1 MLPHFTSAKELFES
15 ASAAS
20 RDAESVRLQLI
31 AMEHRAEGLGGGGFE
46 PRVRSTGEPDR
57 MAGRVAVLVD
67 KEELLYRQCEYDYA
81 IIDYANRV
89 LYGDDMDAG
98 LRSLMGWRARA
109 LDLHYLVGLTWA
121 QVGAMLGYSEQYVW
135 QQAQV
140 ALDTC
145 DGWGLLSVMAGV
157 GRAEG

>member
-1 MLPHFTSAKELFES
+1 
-15 ASAAS
+15 
-20 RDAESVRLQLI
+20 
-31 AMEHRAEGLGGGGFE
+31 MEHRAEGIGGGGFE

-98 LRSLMGWRARA
+98 LLSLMGWRARA

-121 QVGAMLGYSEQYVW
+121 QAGAVLGYSEQHVW
-135 QQAQV
+135 REAQV
-140 ALDTC
+140 ALEACDT
-145 DGWGLLSVMAGV
+145 WGLLDTMR
-157 GRAEG
+157 GRGCAEDR